1 MLNIDNNLVRYNL
14 TRIRV
19 FTAIAS
25 LIFSMYAVYFD
36 DIINKDGALYL
47 KTAELFLSGNMD
59 AAFTSYNWPFYS
71 IIIAFFQ
78 KITTIP
84 LELSALILNSVFFVI
99 LTDALILISSL
110 IFSVPRQLKITA
122 LLILCFMPILDYRDY
137 IIRDPGYWAFACLA
151 LYHFMVFMNSSRIIH
166 GTLWQIFMILAIF
179 FRIEGVFLLIT
190 VPLFLLLSKNLRLE
204 MVIRKLI
211 SCFFITIILLA
222 AVPFIESLSMEKFSK
237 IYHASNIKNLD
248 VIFDKL
254 IFSADILKH
263 QILNKYSGEYATFIL
278 FFGFLSFLIYKIFQA
293 FSIPYIIIFLSSF
306 KNSSQ
311 LSTNLYR
318 NFLAY
323 FLILNTFIMFVFI
336 LKEHFISSRYIVLTS
351 ISLFLLLSFYMVT
364 GIERLYLNKN
374 KLLLA
379 IIALCLSYNLLDA
392 ATTSRN
398 KSYIKD
404 MTLLSVQKIPE
415 KSIVLVNDRAA
426 FYYLTNKAAHLTVCF
441 KKIKKIDKKELK
453 LKKDRCN
460 TGKNSQKYIK
470 SYLYFDYIL
479 LVHKNDDY
487 EDLKNLIGANF
498 EKIIQTKN
506 LKEDKAIL
514 YKVVK

>member
-1 MLNIDNNLVRYNL
+1 MLNIDNNLERYNL
-14 TRIRV
+14 TQIRV

-36 DIINKDGALYL
+36 DIINKDGVLYL

-59 AAFTSYNWPFYS
+59 AAFVSYNWPFYS

-78 KITTIP
+78 KITSIP
-84 LELSALILNSVFFVI
+84 LELSALILSSIFFVI

-110 IFSVPRQLKITA
+110 IFSVPRQLKISA

-137 IIRDPGYWAFACLA
+137 IIRDPGYWAFVCLA

-166 GTLWQIFMILAIF
+166 ATLWQIFMIFAIL
-179 FRIEGVFLLIT
+179 FRVEGIFLLIT
-190 VPLFLLLSKNLRLE
+190 VPLFLLLSKNLREE

-211 SCFFITIILLA
+211 SCFFVPIILLA
-222 AVPFIESLSMEKFSK
+222 AIPFFENLSMEKLSK
-237 IYHASNIKNLD
+237 IDSFFNYTSLNFIYEK
-248 VIFDKL
+248 FT
-254 IFSADILKH
+254 FSAEILEH

-278 FFGFLSFLIYKIFQA
+278 FFGFLSLLIYKIFEG
-293 FSIPYIIIFLSSF
+293 FSISYIVIFLSSF

-318 NFLAY
+318 NFLVY
-323 FLILNTFIMFVFI
+323 FLILNTLIMFVFI
-336 LKEHFISSRYIVLTS
+336 LKMHFISSRYIVLTS

-374 KLLLA
+374 KLLLT
-379 IIALCLSYNLLDA
+379 IITVCLSYNLLDA
-392 ATTSRN
+392 ATMSRY

-404 MTLLSVQKIPE
+404 SSLLSAQKIPE
-415 KSIVLVNDRAA
+415 KSIVLVNNMAA
-426 FYYLTNKAAHLTVCF
+426 FYYLTEKAAHLTVCF
-441 KKIKKIDKKELK
+441 KKIEKIDMKELE
-453 LKKDRCN
+453 LKKYSCK
-460 TGKNSQKYIK
+460 TEKNSQSYHK
-470 SYLYFDYIL
+470 SYIDFDYVL
-479 LVHKNDDY
+479 LV
-487 EDLKNLIGANF
+487 LKNNSAENPSNSDGFSL

-506 LKEDKAIL
+506 TKEDKAIL

>member
-14 TRIRV
+14 TQIRV

-25 LIFSMYAVYFD
+25 LIFSLYAVYFD
-36 DIINKDGALYL
+36 DIINKDGILYL

-59 AAFTSYNWPFYS
+59 AAFASYKWPFYS

-78 KITTIP
+78 KITSIP

-110 IFSVPRQLKITA
+110 IFSVSRQLKITA
-122 LLILCFMPILDYRDY
+122 LLILCFLPILEYRDY
-137 IIRDPGYWAFACLA
+137 IIRDPGYWAFVCLA

-190 VPLFLLLSKNLRLE
+190 VPFFLLLSKNLREE

-211 SCFFITIILLA
+211 SCFFIPIIFLA
-222 AVPFIESLSMEKFSK
+222 AIPFIENLSMEKFSK
-237 IYHASNIKNLD
+237 IYHVFNFINLNF
-248 VIFDKL
+248 IFDKL
-254 IFSADILKH
+254 TFSADILEH
-263 QILNKYSGEYATFIL
+263 QVLNAYSEKYAAFIL
-278 FFGFLSFLIYKIFQA
+278 FFGFLSLLIYKIFEG
-293 FSIPYIIIFLSSF
+293 FSVSYILIFLVSF

-311 LSTNLYR
+311 LSNNLYY
-318 NFLAY
+318 NFLVY
-323 FLILNTFIMFVFI
+323 FFIINLLILFVFL
-336 LKEHFISSRYIVLTS
+336 LKAHFISSRYIVLTL
-351 ISLFLLLSFYMVT
+351 INLLLLLSFYMVT

-374 KLLLA
+374 KLLLG

-392 ATTSRN
+392 STTSRD

-404 MTLLSVQKIPE
+404 ISILSAQKVPE
-415 KSIVLVNDRAA
+415 KSIVMVNDRAV
-426 FYYLTNKAAHLTVCF
+426 FYYLTNEAAHLTVCF
-441 KKIKKIDKKELK
+441 KEMNKIDKKELK
-453 LKKDRCN
+453 LKKDSCN
-460 TGKNSQKYIK
+460 TGKHSQKHVK
-470 SYLYFDYIL
+470 DYLHFDYIL
-479 LVHKNDDY
+479 LNHKNNGY
-487 EDLKNLIGANF
+487 EDLRNLSVINL

-506 LKEDKAIL
+506 KKEDEAVL